1 MRGSNNFASVTSGI
15 NDILGAAAQGNDK
28 ILRVQKIFAASMAL
42 VDTMQGAA
50 RELRKGPLG
59 FATAA
64 AVIAKGMGFIA
75 AINGAGSGGGGGG
88 GGGGAS
94 SAAVAA
100 QAAPTQSQ
108 NVIIDLIG
116 ATGMQVDQFQ
126 AFADTST
133 RHHARGL

>member
-1 MRGSNNFASVTSGI
+1 
-15 NDILGAAAQGNDK
+15 
-28 ILRVQKIFAASMAL
+28 VQKIFAASMAL

-50 RELRKGPLG
+50 RELRKGKLG

-64 AVIAKGMGFIA
+64 GVIAKGMGFIA

-88 GGGGAS
+88 GGA
-94 SAAVAA
+94 SAAQAA
-100 QAAPTQSQ
+100 QAAPAQSQ

-126 AFADTST
+126 QFADVFNESVRQGLMTNVT
-133 RHHARGL
+133 VRGI